1 MPRKKVVATEVG
13 DNVQVKANLAF
24 MAKVIAIVGTAVWG
38 YSVIW
43 NKLTT
48 LDNGL
53 DRVQHEGTL
62 LGDLSARMMH
72 IEKFAEQ
79 AKSDLDH
86 LVEMQDM
93 PITSDHQQFERLKYL
108 EKELDRLRDK
118 IDNHLPIL
126 HHGETSER

>member
-1 MPRKKVVATEVG
+1 MATEIG
-13 DNVQVKANLAF
+13 ENVQVKANLAF
-24 MAKVIAIVGTAVWG
+24 MAKVIAVVGSVVWG

-43 NKLTT
+43 NKINE

-53 DRVQHEGTL
+53 GRVQHEGTM

-79 AKSDLDH
+79 SKADLDH
-86 LVEMQDM
+86 LLEMQDA

-108 EKELDRLRDK
+108 EKELDILRMKVDQMRV
-118 IDNHLPIL
+118 
-126 HHGETSER
+126 GAW

>member
-1 MPRKKVVATEVG
+1 MIKNMATELG

-24 MAKVIAIVGTAVWG
+24 MAKVIAIVGTCVWG
-38 YSVIW
+38 YSVVW
-43 NKLTT
+43 NKLMV
-48 LDNGL
+48 LDSSL

-79 AKSDLDH
+79 SKADLNH
-86 LVEMQDM
+86 LLEMQDS
-93 PITSDHQQFERLKYL
+93 PITSDFQQFERIKYL

-118 IDNHLPIL
+118 LDNHLTK
-126 HHGETSER
+126 GQ

>member
-1 MPRKKVVATEVG
+1 MATEVG
-13 DNVQVKANLAF
+13 ENVQVKANLAF

-79 AKSDLDH
+79 AKADLDN
-86 LVEMQDM
+86 LVSKQDE
-93 PITSDHQQFERLKYL
+93 PITSDHEQFERLKYL
-108 EKELDRLRDK
+108 EKELDILREKVHD
-118 IDNHLPIL
+118 HL
-126 HHGETSER
+126 TNDTYRRR

>member
-1 MPRKKVVATEVG
+1 MLTPEEKIMATEVG

-43 NKLTT
+43 NKITT

-53 DRVQHEGTL
+53 NRVQHEGTL

-86 LVEMQDM
+86 LVSMQDA

-118 IDNHLPIL
+118 MENHL
-126 HHGETSER
+126 TK

>member
-1 MPRKKVVATEVG
+1 MIKDMAAEIG
-13 DNVQVKANLAF
+13 ENVQVKANLAF

-38 YSVIW
+38 YSVVW
-43 NKLTT
+43 NKLMV
-48 LDNGL
+48 LDSSL

-79 AKSDLDH
+79 SKADLNH
-86 LVEMQDM
+86 LLEMQDA

-118 IDNHLPIL
+118 VE
-126 HHGETSER
+126 GVK

>member
-1 MPRKKVVATEVG
+1 MLKSMATEIG
-13 DNVQVKANLAF
+13 ENVQVKANLAF
-24 MAKVIAIVGTAVWG
+24 MAKVIAVVGSVVWG

-43 NKLTT
+43 NKINE

-53 DRVQHEGTL
+53 GRVQHEGTM

-79 AKSDLDH
+79 SKADLDH
-86 LVEMQDM
+86 LLEMQDM

-108 EKELDRLRDK
+108 EKELDILRGKFDYFTY
-118 IDNHLPIL
+118 
-126 HHGETSER
+126 GAR

>member
-1 MPRKKVVATEVG
+1 MAAEVG
-13 DNVQVKANLAF
+13 ESTQVKANLAF

-79 AKSDLDH
+79 AKNDLEV
-86 LVEMQDM
+86 LNSMQDA

-118 IDNHLPIL
+118 LENHLPIQ
-126 HHGETSER
+126 HHGRNTRR

>member
-1 MPRKKVVATEVG
+1 MLKSMATEIG
-13 DNVQVKANLAF
+13 ENVQVKANLAF
-24 MAKVIAIVGTAVWG
+24 MAKVIAVVGTCVWG

-43 NKLTT
+43 NKINE

-53 DRVQHEGTL
+53 GRVQHEGTM

-79 AKSDLDH
+79 SKADLDH
-86 LVEMQDM
+86 LLEMQDM

-108 EKELDRLRDK
+108 EKELDILRGKFDYFTY
-118 IDNHLPIL
+118 
-126 HHGETSER
+126 GAR

>member
-1 MPRKKVVATEVG
+1 MIKGMAAEIG
-13 DNVQVKANLAF
+13 ENVQVKANLAF

-38 YSVIW
+38 YSVVW
-43 NKLTT
+43 NKLMV
-48 LDNGL
+48 LDSSL

-79 AKSDLDH
+79 SKADLNH
-86 LVEMQDM
+86 LLEMQDA

-108 EKELDRLRDK
+108 EKELDLLRAK
-118 IDNHLPIL
+118 VE
-126 HHGETSER
+126 GMR

>member
-1 MPRKKVVATEVG
+1 MATEVG
-13 DNVQVKANLAF
+13 ENVQVKANLAF

-79 AKSDLDH
+79 AKADLDN
-86 LVEMQDM
+86 LVGEQDE

-108 EKELDRLRDK
+108 EKELDRVRDQLQK
-118 IDNHLPIL
+118 AGIP
-126 HHGETSER
+126 

>member
-1 MPRKKVVATEVG
+1 MIKSMATEVG

-86 LVEMQDM
+86 LVDMQDA
-93 PITSDHQQFERLKYL
+93 PITSDYQQFERLKYL
-108 EKELDRLRDK
+108 EKELDTLRSTVERMRLYGK
-118 IDNHLPIL
+118 
-126 HHGETSER
+126 

>member
-1 MPRKKVVATEVG
+1 MATEVG

-43 NKLTT
+43 NKLST

-79 AKSDLDH
+79 AKADLDH
-86 LVEMQDM
+86 LVEMQDA
-93 PITSDHQQFERLKYL
+93 PITSDHKQFERLKYL
-108 EKELDRLRDK
+108 EKELDGVRSKLH
-118 IDNHLPIL
+118 NHL
-126 HHGETSER
+126 TK

>member
-1 MPRKKVVATEVG
+1 MATEVG

-24 MAKVIAIVGTAVWG
+24 MAKVIGIVGTAVWG

-43 NKLTT
+43 NKLST

-79 AKSDLDH
+79 SKTDLLH
-86 LVEMQDM
+86 LLEMQDA

-108 EKELDRLRDK
+108 EKELDRLRDQVE
-118 IDNHLPIL
+118 
-126 HHGETSER
+126 GMR